1 MFIICSF
8 CSFSSSQRGRLVPVA
23 DGAVVTLPNMVNN
36 VVEPW
41 FVGAVGVRVV
51 PLVGF
56 PSRAANSHPGVLRAV
71 F

>member
-1 MFIICSF
+1 M
-8 CSFSSSQRGRLVPVA
+8 PVA